1 MAKVRTQGCSICALG
16 PPVGTM
22 ESVQILAWSN
32 PHMDTPTKPMTAI
45 VRPLSSA
52 GALVHSELHEHGTI
66 YKASSGGVNL
76 QFTEPGKE
84 VSALSS

>member
-1 MAKVRTQGCSICALG
+1 
-16 PPVGTM
+16 
-22 ESVQILAWSN
+22 
-32 PHMDTPTKPMTAI
+32 MDTPTKPMTAI